1 MARPECSGA
10 AAFLSLPIIFR
21 GFTAMENGFVH
32 LRVHTNY
39 SLAEGAITT
48 KELAKLCGED
58 GQPAVAMTDTNNMF
72 GALDFSGVVSGA
84 GVQPILGVQIG
95 VERFGDTPV
104 VGKIAREPDPDNL
117 VLIAQNDAGYFN
129 LLKIVSRAHMTSEA
143 GSDPK
148 ALYEHIEK
156 YSGNIICLTGGPTG
170 PLARLLAEE
179 QMDKAEAC
187 LKKLSGI
194 FGNRLYIELQRHGE
208 LIEEQVEPGLIK
220 LAYDHNIPLVATN
233 DCFFPK
239 VDMYEAHDVFICI
252 GQGAVVGQ
260 DDRWK
265 LTPDHRF
272 KTALEMRALFA
283 DIPEA
288 CDNTLAIAKRCSWHV
303 EKIDPILPPFDC
315 GEGRTEVDELR
326 HNSFEGL
333 NGRLEKYIYTPEM
346 SEEEKQEIK
355 KPYVERLEYELGI
368 INQMGFPGYFLIVA
382 DFIQWAKEHGIPVGP
397 GRGSG
402 AGSLVAYSLLITDLD
417 PLRFSLLFE
426 RFLNPER
433 VSMPDFDVDFCQDR
447 RGEVIEYVQDKY
459 GHDRVAQIIT
469 FGKLQ
474 AKAAVRDVGRVLSIP
489 YGYVDKI
496 CKMIPGDPAKPI
508 PLKEAIG
515 MEPDL
520 RRIAREDPDIGR
532 LLDIAMQI
540 EGLYRNSSTHA
551 AGVVIGD
558 RDLDELVPLYR
569 DPRSDMPVTQFNM
582 KYVENAGLVKFDFLG
597 LKTLTV
603 IVEAI
608 KLMLQRKDVPQD
620 FDISAIPLDDRPSFK
635 LLSAA
640 ETVGVFQLE
649 SQGMQDVLRGLKP
662 DTLEDIIAVVALYRP
677 GPMDN
682 IPYYIARKHGLE
694 KPDYMHPMLQPIL
707 EETYGIMIYQEQV
720 MQLAQT
726 MSGYS
731 LGGADLLRRAMGKKI
746 AEEMEKQ
753 RSLFVDGAEKN
764 GVPRSQAS
772 DIFDQVAKFASYGF
786 NKSHAAAYA
795 LVAYQT
801 AYLKANY
808 PVEFMAALMTL
819 DMHNTEKL
827 AIFKQEIERLEIEI
841 LPPCINHS
849 QVAFSVESYDG
860 VRKIR
865 YALAAVRNVGDAA
878 MESLV
883 SEREANGP
891 FKDLTDL
898 ASRID
903 SRALN
908 KRLLENLVRA
918 GALDCLSDN
927 RRIMFENIDKILAV
941 SQREMQARND
951 DQISMFGDNSGFGK
965 DTIKLPEGRDWVP
978 MEKLTEEFSA
988 IGFYLSAHPLDT
1000 FGKSIQ
1006 RIGIAPIKE
1015 LPARMRAQNKGSIK
1029 LAGTLINAREM
1040 ISKKNGSKFAFVM
1053 FSDPT
1058 GSFEVAFWA
1067 EAWAAYKEVINAGRP
1082 VLLIVATEMREGQ
1095 LRIQGQ
1101 RVEDLEQAVSGAAE
1115 GIRIRLNRP
1124 DPVPEIREL
1133 LALAGKGRG
1142 LVSLTS
1148 VCSDGRIAELEL
1160 EETYKVGPSL
1170 IGAVGAIPGVEFAEE
1185 I

>member
-1 MARPECSGA
+1 MESG
-10 AAFLSLPIIFR
+10 FI
-21 GFTAMENGFVH
+21 H

-39 SLAEGAITT
+39 SLAEGAITA
-48 KELAKLCGED
+48 KELAKLCAAD
-58 GQPAVAMTDTNNMF
+58 NQPAVAMTDTNNMF
-72 GALDFSGVVSGA
+72 GALDFAGAASGA
-84 GVQPILGVQIG
+84 GIQPILGVQVGI
-95 VERFGDTPV
+95 ERFGTEV
-104 VGKIAREPDPDNL
+104 VLGKAGREPDPDEL
-117 VLIAQNDAGYFN
+117 VLLAQNKTGYFN
-129 LLKIVSRAHMTSEA
+129 LLKIVSRAHMTTEA
-143 GSDPK
+143 GSTPK
-148 ALYEHIEK
+148 VRLDHLAEHCD
-156 YSGNIICLTGGPTG
+156 GVICLTGGPSG
-170 PLARLLAEE
+170 PLARLLSEE
-179 QMDKAEAC
+179 QQSKAVDC
-187 LKKLSGI
+187 LKRLKEI
-194 FGNRLYIELQRHGE
+194 YDDRLYIEIQRHGLASEE
-208 LIEEQVEPGLIK
+208 LVEPRLID
-220 LAYDHNIPLVATN
+220 LAYDHDVPLVATN
-233 DCFFPK
+233 DCYFPRAE
-239 VDMYEAHDVFICI
+239 MYEAHDVFICI

-260 DDRWK
+260 DDRWR
-265 LTPDHRF
+265 LTPNHRF
-272 KTALEMRALFA
+272 KTAEEMRALFA
-283 DIPEA
+283 DLPEA
-288 CDNTLAIAKRCSWHV
+288 CDNTLVIAHRCAWHV

-326 HNSFEGL
+326 HKSFDGL
-333 NGRLEKYIYTPEM
+333 QARLDKYVYTADMTEA
-346 SEEEKQEIK
+346 EKQKVAE
-355 KPYVERLEYELGI
+355 PYNARLEYELGI

-382 DFIQWAKEHGIPVGP
+382 DFIQWAKEHEIPVGP

-402 AGSLVAYSLLITDLD
+402 AGSLVAYALLITDLD

-447 RGEVIEYVQDKY
+447 RGEVIEYVQHKY
-459 GHDRVAQIIT
+459 GYDRVAQIIT

-508 PLKEAIG
+508 PLKEAID

-520 RRIAREDPDIGR
+520 RRIAREDPDIDR
-532 LLDIAMQI
+532 LLTIAMQI

-582 KYVENAGLVKFDFLG
+582 KFVENAGLVKFDFLG

-603 IVEAI
+603 IIEAVN
-608 KLMLQRKDVPQD
+608 LMRQRKDVPQD

-682 IPYYIARKHGLE
+682 IPYYIARKHGRE
-694 KPDYMHPMLQPIL
+694 EPDYMHPMLKPIL

-720 MQLAQT
+720 MQLAQL

-764 GVPRSQAS
+764 NVDRQQAS

-819 DMHNTEKL
+819 DMHNTDKL
-827 AIFKQEIERLEIEI
+827 AIFKQEIERLGIEI
-841 LPPCINHS
+841 LPPCINNS
-849 QVAFSVESYDG
+849 GVAFTVENQGG

-883 SEREANGP
+883 ASREANGA
-891 FKDLTDL
+891 FKDLTDF

-903 SRALN
+903 SKALN

-918 GALDCLSDN
+918 GALDCLHDN
-927 RRIMFENIDKILAV
+927 RRVMYENVDKILAV
-941 SQREMQARND
+941 SQREMQARNN
-951 DQISMFGDNSGFGK
+951 DQISMFGDDSGFGK
-965 DTIKLPEGRDWVP
+965 DTIRMPDGRDWVP

-1000 FGKSIQ
+1000 FGKSLQ
-1006 RIGIAPIKE
+1006 RIGVAPFSE
-1015 LPARMRAQNKGSIK
+1015 LEARMRAQNKGAIK

-1053 FSDPT
+1053 LSDAT

-1067 EAWAAYKEVINAGRP
+1067 EAWAAYKEVINSGKP
-1082 VLLIVATEMREGQ
+1082 LLLIVSAEFREGQ

-1101 RVEDLEQAVSGAAE
+1101 RVEDLEQAVTGAAE
-1115 GIRIRLNRP
+1115 GIRIRLTRTEP
-1124 DPVPEIREL
+1124 ILEIREL
-1133 LALAGKGRG
+1133 LEKAGRGRG
-1142 LVSLTS
+1142 LVNISS
-1148 VCSDGRIAELEL
+1148 VCPDGRIAEIEL
-1160 EETYKVGPSL
+1160 TDNYKVGPTL

>member
-1 MARPECSGA
+1 
-10 AAFLSLPIIFR
+10 
-21 GFTAMENGFVH
+21 MENGFVH

-48 KELAKLCGED
+48 KELAQLCAGD
-58 GQPAVAMTDTNNMF
+58 GQPAVAMTDTDNMF
-72 GALDFSGVVSGA
+72 GALDFSGVMSDA
-84 GVQPILGVQIG
+84 GIQPVLGVQIG
-95 VERFGDTPV
+95 VERFGDQPV
-104 VGKIAREPDPDNL
+104 VGRISREPDPDKL
-117 VLIAQNDAGYFN
+117 VLIAQNERGYFN

-143 GSDPK
+143 GSEPK
-148 ALYEHIEK
+148 ALYDHIEK
-156 YSGNIICLTGGPTG
+156 YSSDIICLTGGPSG
-170 PLARLLAEE
+170 PLARLIAEE
-179 QMDKAEAC
+179 QPEAVTEC
-187 LKKLSGI
+187 LSRLSGI

-208 LIEEQVEPGLIK
+208 PAEEKVEPGLIR

-239 VDMYEAHDVFICI
+239 AEMYEAHDVFICI

-260 DDRWK
+260 EDRWR
-265 LTPDHRF
+265 LTPEHRF
-272 KTALEMRALFA
+272 KTAAEMRDLFA
-283 DIPEA
+283 DVPEA
-288 CDNTLAIAKRCSWHV
+288 CDNTLTIARRCSWHV

-315 GEGRTEVDELR
+315 GAGRTEVDELR
-326 HNSFEGL
+326 H
-333 NGRLEKYIYTPEM
+333 M
-346 SEEEKQEIK
+346 SEEGLKGRLAKYVFTDDMSDEKKEEIA
-355 KPYVERLEYELGI
+355 KPYWERLEYELGI

-382 DFIQWAKEHGIPVGP
+382 DFIQWAKDHEIPVGP

-402 AGSLVAYSLLITDLD
+402 AGSLVAYALLITDLD
-417 PLRFSLLFE
+417 PLHFSLLFE

-447 RGEVIEYVQDKY
+447 RGEVIEYVQRKY

-508 PLKEAIG
+508 PLKEAID

-520 RRIAREDPDIGR
+520 RRIAREDPDIDR
-532 LLDIAMQI
+532 LLSIAMQI

-558 RDLDELVPLYR
+558 RDLDELVPIYR

-603 IVEAI
+603 IVEAVR
-608 KLMLQRKDVPQD
+608 LMRLRKDVPQE
-620 FDISAIPLDDRPSFK
+620 FDISAIPLDDRVAFK

-662 DTLEDIIAVVALYRP
+662 DTIEDIIAVVALYRP

-682 IPYYIARKHGLE
+682 IPHYIARKHGLE
-694 KPDYMHPMLQPIL
+694 EPDYMHPMLQPIL

-764 GVPRSQAS
+764 GVPRGQAS

-819 DMHNTEKL
+819 DMHNTDKL
-827 AIFKQEIERLEIEI
+827 AIFKQEVERLGIEI
-841 LPPCINHS
+841 LQPCINNS
-849 QVAFSVESYDG
+849 QVTFSVENHDG

-883 SEREANGP
+883 AEREANGP
-891 FKDLTDL
+891 FRDLTDF

-903 SRALN
+903 SRAVN

-918 GALDCLSDN
+918 GALDCLTTN
-927 RRIMFENIDKILAV
+927 RKVMFEHVDRVMAV
-941 SQREMQARND
+941 SQREMQARNN
-951 DQISMFGDNSGFGK
+951 DQISMFGEDTGFGK
-965 DTIKLPEGRDWVP
+965 DAIRLPDERDWVP

-1053 FSDPT
+1053 FSDAT

-1067 EAWAAYKEVINAGRP
+1067 ESWAAYKEIINAGRP
-1082 VLLIVATEMREGQ
+1082 VLLVVAAEMREGQ

-1101 RVEDLEQAVSGAAE
+1101 KVEDLEHAVSGAAE

-1124 DPVPEIREL
+1124 DPVAEIREL
-1133 LALAGKGRG
+1133 LEKSGKGRG
-1142 LVSLTS
+1142 LVSLST
-1148 VCSDGRIAELEL
+1148 VCADGRVAEVELED
-1160 EETYKVGPSL
+1160 TYKVGPSL
-1170 IGAVGAIPGVEFAEE
+1170 IGAVGAIPGVELAEE

>member
-1 MARPECSGA
+1 
-10 AAFLSLPIIFR
+10 
-21 GFTAMENGFVH
+21 MENGFVH

-48 KELAKLCGED
+48 KELTKLCAAD
-58 GQPAVAMTDTNNMF
+58 GQPAVAMTDSNNMF
-72 GALDFSGVVSGA
+72 GALDFAGAATGA
-84 GVQPILGVQIG
+84 GVQPILGVQLG
-95 VERFGDTPV
+95 LQRFGEDV
-104 VGKIAREPDPDNL
+104 VIGKLSREADPDQI
-117 VLIAQNDAGYFN
+117 VLLAQNRVGYFN
-129 LLKIVSRAHMTSEA
+129 LLKVISRAHMTTEA
-143 GSDPK
+143 GNEPK
-148 ALYEHIEK
+148 ALFAHLQEHNE
-156 YSGNIICLTGGPTG
+156 GVICLTGGPSG
-170 PLARLLAEE
+170 PLARMLGDDQKE
-179 QMDKAEAC
+179 KAEAC
-187 LKKLSGI
+187 LKQLADIYGD
-194 FGNRLYIELQRHGE
+194 RLYIELQRHGLPLE
-208 LIEEQVEPGLIK
+208 DQVEPGLID
-220 LAYDHNIPLVATN
+220 LAYAHNIPLVATN

-239 VDMYEAHDVFICI
+239 AEMYEAHDVFLCI
-252 GQGAVVGQ
+252 GQGAVVSQ
-260 DDRWK
+260 DDRRR
-265 LTPDHRF
+265 LTRDHRF
-272 KTALEMRALFA
+272 KTAAEMRALFA

-288 CDNTLAIAKRCSWHV
+288 CDNTQVIAQRCAWHV

-326 HNSFEGL
+326 IKSLEGL
-333 NGRLEKYIYTPEM
+333 KGRLEKYVFTAGM
-346 SEEEKQEIK
+346 SDEKKQETA
-355 KPYVERLEYELGI
+355 KPYYDRLDFELNV

-382 DFIQWAKEHGIPVGP
+382 DFIQWAKEHNIPVGP

-447 RGEVIEYVQDKY
+447 RGEVIEYVQKKY
-459 GHDRVAQIIT
+459 GYNRVAQIIT

-489 YGYVDKI
+489 YGYVDRI

-520 RRIAREDPDIGR
+520 RRIAREDPDIDR
-532 LLDIAMQI
+532 LLNIAMQI

-603 IVEAI
+603 IIEAV
-608 KLMLQRKDVPQD
+608 KLMSQRSDVPKD
-620 FDISAIPLDDRPSFK
+620 FDITAIPFDDRPAFK

-682 IPYYIARKHGLE
+682 IPHYIARKHGTE

-707 EETYGIMIYQEQV
+707 QETYGIMIYQEQV
-720 MQLAQT
+720 MELAQI
-726 MSGYS
+726 MAGYS

-746 AEEMEKQ
+746 AEEMEMQ

-764 GVPRSQAS
+764 GVDRGQAS

-819 DMHNTEKL
+819 DMHNTDKL
-827 AIFKQEIERLEIEI
+827 AIFKQEIDRLGIEI
-841 LPPCINHS
+841 LPPDVNHS
-849 QVAFSVESYDG
+849 GVAFTVENVDG
-860 VRKIR
+860 VGKIR
-865 YALAAVRNVGDAA
+865 YALAAIRNVGDAA
-878 MESLV
+878 MASLV
-883 SEREANGP
+883 AERETNGK
-891 FKDLTDL
+891 FRDLTDF

-908 KRLLENLVRA
+908 KRSLENLVKA
-918 GALDCLSDN
+918 GALDCLHGN
-927 RRIMFENIDKILAV
+927 RKVMFEQTDKILAV
-941 SQREMQARND
+941 AQREMHARND
-951 DQISMFGDNSGFGK
+951 DQISMFGGDVGFEK
-965 DTIKLPEGRDWVP
+965 DAIVLPEDRDWVP
-978 MEKLTEEFSA
+978 MEKLAEEFA
-988 IGFYLSAHPLDT
+988 AVGFYLSAHPLDT
-1000 FGKSIQ
+1000 FGKSLQ
-1006 RIGIAPIKE
+1006 RIGVATYKE
-1015 LPARMRAQNKGSIK
+1015 LPARMRAHNAGSIK
-1029 LAGTLINAREM
+1029 LAGTLISARER
-1040 ISKKNGSKFAFVM
+1040 ISQKNGSKFAFVQ
-1053 FSDPT
+1053 FSDAT
-1058 GSFEVAFWA
+1058 GAFEVAFWA
-1067 EAWAAYKEVINAGRP
+1067 EAWAAYKELITSGKP
-1082 VLLIVATEMREGQ
+1082 LLLVVVAETRDGQ

-1101 RVEDLEQAVSGAAE
+1101 KVEDLENAVSGAAE
-1115 GIRIRLNRP
+1115 GMRIRLSKS
-1124 DPVPEIREL
+1124 DPLSEISEM
-1133 LALAGKGRG
+1133 LAKTGKGRG
-1142 LVSLTS
+1142 LVNISS
-1148 VCSDGRIAELEL
+1148 VCPDGRIAEIEL
-1160 EETYKVGPSL
+1160 GDTFKVGPSL
-1170 IGAVGAIPGVEFAEE
+1170 IGVIGAIPGVEFAEE

>member
-1 MARPECSGA
+1 
-10 AAFLSLPIIFR
+10 
-21 GFTAMENGFVH
+21 MENGFVH

-48 KELAKLCGED
+48 KELAKLCAAD
-58 GQPAVAMTDTNNMF
+58 GQPAVAMTDTDNMF
-72 GALDFSGVVSGA
+72 GALDFAGALSGG
-84 GVQPILGVQIG
+84 GIQPILGVQMG
-95 VERFGDTPV
+95 VERFGDKPA
-104 VGKIAREPDPDNL
+104 VGKIAREPMPDRL
-117 VLIAQNDAGYFN
+117 VLIAQNKEGYFN

-143 GSDPK
+143 GSEPK
-148 ALYEHIEK
+148 ALYEHIRT
-156 YSGNIICLTGGPTG
+156 YSKHVICLTGGPTG
-170 PLARLLAEE
+170 PLARLLSEE
-179 QMDKAEAC
+179 QLDKAEDC
-187 LKKLSGI
+187 LVQLKDI
-194 FGNRLYIELQRHGE
+194 FGDRLYIELQRHGE
-208 LIEEQVEPGLIK
+208 EVEDQVEPGLIK
-220 LAYDHNIPLVATN
+220 LAYDHNVPLVATN
-233 DCFFPK
+233 NCYFPS

-260 DDRWK
+260 EERWK
-265 LTPDHRF
+265 LTPHHRF
-272 KTALEMRALFA
+272 KTAAEMRELFS

-288 CDNTLAIAKRCSWHV
+288 CDNTLLIAKRCSWHV

-326 HNSFEGL
+326 HMSEEGL
-333 NGRLEKYIYTPEM
+333 KGRLEKHVYTEGM
-346 SEEEKQEIK
+346 SDAEKEEIA
-355 KPYVERLEYELGI
+355 KPYWERLDYELGI

-382 DFIQWAKEHGIPVGP
+382 DFIQWAKDHEIPVGP

-402 AGSLVAYSLLITDLD
+402 AGSLVAYALLITDLD

-447 RGEVIEYVQDKY
+447 RGEVIEYVQKKY

-508 PLKEAIG
+508 PLKEGID

-520 RRIAREDPDIGR
+520 RRIAREDPDIDR
-532 LLDIAMQI
+532 LLSIAMQI

-558 RDLDELVPLYR
+558 RDLDELVPIYR

-603 IVEAI
+603 IIEAVN
-608 KLMLQRKDVPQD
+608 LMRLRKDVPQD
-620 FDISAIPLDDRPSFK
+620 FDIGAIALDDRAAFK

-682 IPYYIARKHGLE
+682 IPHYIARKHGQE
-694 KPDYMHPMLQPIL
+694 EPDYMHPMLQPIL

-720 MQLAQT
+720 MQLAQL
-726 MSGYS
+726 MAGYS

-753 RSLFVDGAEKN
+753 RGLFVDGSEKN
-764 GVPRSQAS
+764 GVDRGQAS

-801 AYLKANY
+801 AFLKANY

-827 AIFKQEIERLEIEI
+827 AVFKQEVERLEIEI
-841 LPPCINHS
+841 LPPCVNNS
-849 QVAFSVESYDG
+849 QVAFSVENHDG

-883 SEREANGP
+883 AEREANGQ
-891 FKDLTDL
+891 FKDITDF

-903 SRALN
+903 SRAVN

-918 GALDCLSDN
+918 GALDCLTPN
-927 RRIMFENIDKILAV
+927 RKVMYENVDKVIAV
-941 SQREMQARND
+941 AQREMQARND
-951 DQISMFGDNSGFGK
+951 DQISMFGDSSGFGK
-965 DTIKLPEGRDWVP
+965 DKIRLPDERDWVP

-1015 LPARMRAQNKGSIK
+1015 LPARMRAQNKGAIR

-1067 EAWAAYKEVINAGRP
+1067 EAWAAYKEIINAGRP
-1082 VLLIVATEMREGQ
+1082 VLLIVAAEMREGQ

-1101 RVEDLEQAVSGAAE
+1101 RVEDLEQAVAGAAE

-1124 DPVPEIREL
+1124 DPVPEIRQL
-1133 LALAGKGRG
+1133 LEGAGKGRG
-1142 LVSLTS
+1142 LVTLSS
-1148 VCSDGRIAELEL
+1148 VCDDGRMAEIELEDN
-1160 EETYKVGPSL
+1160 YKVGPSL
-1170 IGAVGAIPGVEFAEE
+1170 IGAIGAIPGVEFAEE

>member
-1 MARPECSGA
+1 
-10 AAFLSLPIIFR
+10 
-21 GFTAMENGFVH
+21 MENGFVH

-48 KELAKLCGED
+48 KELAKLCEAD

-72 GALDFSGVVSGA
+72 GALDFSGVMSGS
-84 GVQPILGVQIG
+84 GIQPILGVQIG
-95 VERFGDTPV
+95 VERFGDQPV
-104 VGKIAREPDPDNL
+104 IGRISREPDPDNL
-117 VLIAQNDAGYFN
+117 VLIAKNDRGYFN

-143 GSDPK
+143 GSEPK
-148 ALYEHIEK
+148 ALYDHIEK
-156 YSGNIICLTGGPTG
+156 YSSDIICLTGGPTG
-170 PLARLLAEE
+170 PLARLIAEE
-179 QMDKAEAC
+179 QHEAATEC
-187 LKKLSGI
+187 LNKLSGI

-208 LIEEQVEPGLIK
+208 PVEEKVEPGLIK

-239 VDMYEAHDVFICI
+239 AEMYEAHDVFICI

-260 DDRWK
+260 EDRWR
-265 LTPDHRF
+265 LTPEHRF
-272 KTALEMRALFA
+272 KTAAEMRDLFA

-288 CDNTLAIAKRCSWHV
+288 CDNTLAIARRCSWHV

-326 HNSFEGL
+326 H
-333 NGRLEKYIYTPEM
+333 M
-346 SEEEKQEIK
+346 SEEGLKGRLAKYVFTEDMTDAQKEEIA
-355 KPYVERLEYELGI
+355 KPYWERLEYELGI

-382 DFIQWAKEHGIPVGP
+382 DFIQWAKDHEIPVGP

-402 AGSLVAYSLLITDLD
+402 AGSLVAYALLITDLD
-417 PLRFSLLFE
+417 PLHFSLLFE

-447 RGEVIEYVQDKY
+447 RGEVIEYVQRKY

-508 PLKEAIG
+508 PLKEAIE

-520 RRIAREDPDIGR
+520 RRIAREDPDIDR
-532 LLDIAMQI
+532 LLSIAMQI

-603 IVEAI
+603 IIEAVN
-608 KLMLQRKDVPQD
+608 LMRLRKDVPQD
-620 FDISAIPLDDRPSFK
+620 FDISAIPLDDRVAFK

-662 DTLEDIIAVVALYRP
+662 DTIEDIIAVVALYRP

-682 IPYYIARKHGLE
+682 IPHYIARKHGLE
-694 KPDYMHPMLQPIL
+694 KPDYMHPMLQPTL

-746 AEEMEKQ
+746 AEEMELQ

-764 GVPRSQAS
+764 GVPRGQAS

-827 AIFKQEIERLEIEI
+827 AIFKQEIERLGIEI
-841 LPPCINHS
+841 LPPCINNS
-849 QVAFSVESYDG
+849 QVAFSVENHDG
-860 VRKIR
+860 IRKIR

-883 SEREANGP
+883 AEREANGP
-891 FKDLTDL
+891 FRDLTDF

-903 SRALN
+903 SRAVN

-918 GALDCLSDN
+918 GALDCLTTN
-927 RRIMFENIDKILAV
+927 RKVMFEHVDRVMAV
-941 SQREMQARND
+941 SQREMQARNN
-951 DQISMFGDNSGFGK
+951 DQISMFGEDTGFGK
-965 DTIKLPEGRDWVP
+965 DAIRLPDERDWVP

-1000 FGKSIQ
+1000 FGKSLQ

-1082 VLLIVATEMREGQ
+1082 VLLVVAAEMREGQ

-1101 RVEDLEQAVSGAAE
+1101 RVEDLEHAVSGAAE

-1124 DPVPEIREL
+1124 DPVAEIREL
-1133 LALAGKGRG
+1133 LEKAGKGRG
-1142 LVSLTS
+1142 LVSLST
-1148 VCSDGRIAELEL
+1148 VCADGRIAEVEL
-1160 EETYKVGPSL
+1160 EDTYKVGPSL
-1170 IGAVGAIPGVEFAEE
+1170 IGAVGAIPGVELAEE

>member
-1 MARPECSGA
+1 
-10 AAFLSLPIIFR
+10 
-21 GFTAMENGFVH
+21 MENGFVH

-48 KELAKLCGED
+48 KELAKLCAAD
-58 GQPAVAMTDTNNMF
+58 GQPAVAMTDTDNMF
-72 GALDFSGVVSGA
+72 GALDFAGALSGSGI
-84 GVQPILGVQIG
+84 QPILGVQMG
-95 VERFGDTPV
+95 VERYGDKPAI
-104 VGKIAREPDPDNL
+104 GKIAREPMPDRL
-117 VLIAQNDAGYFN
+117 VLIAQNKEGYFN

-143 GSDPK
+143 GSEPK
-148 ALYEHIEK
+148 ALYEHIRK
-156 YSGNIICLTGGPTG
+156 YGEHIICLTGGPTG
-170 PLARLLAEE
+170 PLARLLGDE
-179 QMDKAEAC
+179 QVEKAENC
-187 LKKLSGI
+187 LADLKEI
-194 FGNRLYIELQRHGE
+194 FGDRLYIELQRHGE
-208 LIEEQVEPGLIK
+208 PLEEQVEPGLVK
-220 LAYDHNIPLVATN
+220 LAYDHDVPLVATN
-233 DCFFPK
+233 NCYFPK
-239 VDMYEAHDVFICI
+239 IDMYEAHDVFICV

-260 DDRWK
+260 EDRWK

-272 KTALEMRALFA
+272 KSAAEMRDLFA

-288 CDNTLAIAKRCSWHV
+288 CDNTVLIAKRCSWHV

-326 HNSFEGL
+326 HMSEEGL
-333 NGRLEKYIYTPEM
+333 KGRLEKYVYTDEM
-346 SEEEKQEIK
+346 SDAEKEEIA
-355 KPYVERLEYELGI
+355 KPYWERLEYELGI

-382 DFIQWAKEHGIPVGP
+382 DFIQWAKDHEIPVGP

-402 AGSLVAYSLLITDLD
+402 AGSLVAYALLITDLD

-447 RGEVIEYVQDKY
+447 RGEVIEYVQKKY

-508 PLKEAIG
+508 PLKEAID

-520 RRIAREDPDIGR
+520 RRIAREDPDIDR
-532 LLDIAMQI
+532 LLSIAMQI

-558 RDLDELVPLYR
+558 RDLDELVPIYR

-603 IVEAI
+603 IIEAI
-608 KLMLQRKDVPQD
+608 KLMRQRSDVPQD
-620 FDISAIPLDDRPSFK
+620 FDISAIALDDRPAFK

-682 IPYYIARKHGLE
+682 IPHYIARKHGQE
-694 KPDYMHPMLQPIL
+694 EPDYMHPMLQPIL

-720 MQLAQT
+720 MQLAQI
-726 MSGYS
+726 MAGYS

-753 RSLFVDGAEKN
+753 RSLFVDGSEKN
-764 GVPRSQAS
+764 GVDRAQAS

-801 AYLKANY
+801 AFLKANY

-827 AIFKQEIERLEIEI
+827 AVFKQEVERLEIEI
-841 LPPCINHS
+841 LPPCVNNS
-849 QVAFSVESYDG
+849 QVAFSVENHDG

-883 SEREANGP
+883 AEREANGQ
-891 FKDLTDL
+891 FKDITDF

-903 SRALN
+903 SRAVN

-918 GALDCLSDN
+918 GALDCLASN
-927 RRIMFENIDKILAV
+927 RKVMFENVDKVIAV
-941 SQREMQARND
+941 AQREMHARND
-951 DQISMFGDNSGFGK
+951 DQISMFGDSSGFGK
-965 DTIKLPEGRDWVP
+965 DQIRLPDERDWVP

-1015 LPARMRAQNKGSIK
+1015 LPARMRASNKGTIR

-1067 EAWAAYKEVINAGRP
+1067 EAWAAYKEIITAGRP
-1082 VLLIVATEMREGQ
+1082 VLLNVSAEMREGQ

-1101 RVEDLEQAVSGAAE
+1101 RVEDLEKAVAGAAE

-1124 DPVPEIREL
+1124 DPVDEIRQL
-1133 LALAGKGRG
+1133 LEQAGKGRG
-1142 LVSLTS
+1142 LVALSS
-1148 VCSDGRIAELEL
+1148 VCDDGRMAEIEL
-1160 EETYKVGPSL
+1160 EENYKVGPSL
-1170 IGAVGAIPGVEFAEE
+1170 IGAIGAIPGVEFAEE